1 MNTTVLQATT
11 TMVERINAHIVAN
24 NKTGMHQ
31 DYVKDQ
37 QWKITEGR
45 KYLKLIAIGG
55 ASAFVDKM
63 TGEIYKPASFAA
75 PAKGVRG
82 NVLSTSNGDEALVY
96 WSGMMLVTVQYK

>member
-1 MNTTVLQATT
+1 MSTTVYDATK
-11 TMVERINAHIVAN
+11 TMVDRINKHITAN
-24 NKTGMHQ
+24 NKT
-31 DYVKDQ
+31 DLRDLL
-37 QWKITEGR
+37 WEITEGR
-45 KYLKLIAIGG
+45 RYFKLIANGG
-55 ASAFVDKM
+55 ASAFVDKT